1 MHSTRSTIVF
11 VFAMTSIVALVLAF
25 LFNGLKGTHERNE
38 AVYNK
43 KAILSAIETE
53 LGESIDEMSD
63 DRAEEIFSTKIKQAV
78 VTVTGDEVE
87 ESFVADRYKGGK
99 AENIDLKKEKKLAD
113 DEKILPVFE
122 YKSDAGK
129 TYYIASVRG
138 SGLWDDIWGYVA
150 LEDDLNTVSGIA
162 FGHKGETPGLGAEIK
177 DSAYFKSQFKGK
189 KIYNENGEFV
199 SIYVR
204 KGGAKDPVHEVDGIS
219 GATITADGVTEMLD
233 RGLKY
238 YESYFKT
245 LKG

>member
-1 MHSTRSTIVF
+1 MHSTRSTIFF
-11 VFAMTSIVALVLAF
+11 VLAMTSVVALVLAF

-38 AVYNK
+38 IVYNK

-53 LGESIDEMSD
+53 LGESIDEMTD
-63 DRAEEIFSTKIKQAV
+63 ERAEEIFATKIKQSV
-78 VTVTGDEVE
+78 VTVSGEEVE
-87 ESFVADRYKGGK
+87 EAFISERYKGGK

-122 YKSDAGK
+122 FKADSGK
-129 TYYIASVRG
+129 KYYIASVRG
-138 SGLWDDIWGYVA
+138 SGLWDDIWGYIA
-150 LEDDLNTVSGIA
+150 IEDDFNTIAGVA

-177 DSAYFKSQFKGK
+177 DNLDFKTQFKGK
-189 KIYNENGEFV
+189 KLYDKNGMFK

-219 GATITADGVTEMLD
+219 GATITADGVTEMLG

-238 YESYFKT
+238 YESYFET

>member
-1 MHSTRSTIVF
+1 MHSTRSTIFF
-11 VFAMTSIVALVLAF
+11 VLAMTSIVALVLAF

-38 AVYNK
+38 TVYNK
-43 KAILSAIETE
+43 KAILSAIETQ

-63 DRAEEIFSTKIKQAV
+63 DRAEEIFSTKIKQSV
-78 VTVTGDEVE
+78 VTIAGDEVE
-87 ESFVADRYKGGK
+87 ESFIAGRYKGGK

-122 YKSDAGK
+122 FSTDAGK
-129 TYYIASVRG
+129 KYYIASVRG
-138 SGLWDDIWGYVA
+138 SGLWDDIWGYIA
-150 LEDDLNTVSGIA
+150 IEDDFNTIAGVA

-177 DSAYFKSQFKGK
+177 DNADFKTQFKGK
-189 KIYNENGEFV
+189 KIYDESGEFK

-219 GATITADGVTEMLD
+219 GATITADGVTEMLG